1 MHPPGGRPKCV
12 PCTVIPVTQGG
23 LAVESVR
30 RWGPSVAV
38 NLILGVV
45 AVVPLWLTMMFAVNH
60 PLAELGLTTREPTDN
75 DGTLPWVMLLTP
87 VWAVF
92 LALWIPLNALARP
105 EAGVPGRRYWT
116 VGSGLVLTPM
126 VFLTAL
132 FVLVEG

>member
-1 MHPPGGRPKCV
+1 
-12 PCTVIPVTQGG
+12 
-23 LAVESVR
+23 
-30 RWGPSVAV
+30 
-38 NLILGVV
+38 
-45 AVVPLWLTMMFAVNH
+45 MMFAVNH